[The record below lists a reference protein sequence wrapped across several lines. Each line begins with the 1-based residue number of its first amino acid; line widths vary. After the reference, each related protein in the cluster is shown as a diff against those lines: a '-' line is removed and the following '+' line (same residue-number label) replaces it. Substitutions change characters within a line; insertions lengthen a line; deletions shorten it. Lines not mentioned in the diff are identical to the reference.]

1 MRILITGVSGFLGW
15 NLFQHFKDTYH
26 ILGTFGRHHP
36 DDDGGNFAHLDIRYT
51 AEVNR
56 ICRSFSADVIIH
68 TAAMTFPE
76 ECMNNMALAR
86 EINISETENIA
97 RAAEKDKARLIFIST
112 DRVFGGE
119 KGGYKEDDPT
129 EPRGHYG
136 RTKLAGEEIVKS
148 IVSNYIVL
156 RLPLMYGPPSPFSSS
171 FLGFML
177 DGFRN
182 NRPLELFQDQ
192 FRTPL
197 YVEDAGAGIKILL
210 ARPELTE
217 LYHLGGSERINRSD
231 FGYRMAEIF
240 KFDPS
245 VIRPTLMTDK
255 PGIPPTP
262 TDATL
267 NSGKFFQ
274 ATGFRGRDVTKGL
287 LTLFRNITSNNKL
300 IYNEGHEDH
309 EGGIENGGWGMENR
323 DYSLFSIPHFQKTS

>member
-1 MRILITGVSGFLGW
+1 
-15 NLFQHFKDTYH
+15 
-26 ILGTFGRHHP
+26 
-36 DDDGGNFAHLDIRYT
+36 
-51 AEVNR
+51 
-56 ICRSFSADVIIH
+56 
-68 TAAMTFPE
+68 
-76 ECMNNMALAR
+76 
-86 EINISETENIA
+86 
-97 RAAEKDKARLIFIST
+97 
-112 DRVFGGE
+112 
-119 KGGYKEDDPT
+119 
-129 EPRGHYG
+129 
-136 RTKLAGEEIVKS
+136 
-148 IVSNYIVL
+148 
-156 RLPLMYGPPSPFSSS
+156 
-171 FLGFML
+171 ML